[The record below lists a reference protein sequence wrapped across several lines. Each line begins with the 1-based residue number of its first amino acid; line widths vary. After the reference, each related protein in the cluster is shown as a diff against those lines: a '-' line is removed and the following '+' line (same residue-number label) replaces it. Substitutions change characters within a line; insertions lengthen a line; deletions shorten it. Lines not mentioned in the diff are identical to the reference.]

1 MTLHFA
7 AKLYTTPNEIVTQ
20 KTLNGA
26 SDTELKLLLRMLYLL
41 SIGHIPI
48 PRDQFNLIASKKIIF
63 LHNQFSSA
71 RKVNALLKG
80 NRESQIKTL
89 SKIAIAGLMP
99 PLLFR

>member
-48 PRDQFNLIASKKIIF
+48 PRDQFNLIGSKKIFFI
-63 LHNQFSSA
+63 HNQFSSA

-89 SKIAIAGLMP
+89 SKIAIAGVMP

>member
-48 PRDQFNLIASKKIIF
+48 PRDQFNLIASKKKKF

-89 SKIAIAGLMP
+89 SKIAIAGVMP